1 MTQFEKAQKSL
12 ACLPQSPQASQNSCL
27 GNPCLGGGGEDPQTG
42 MWITGWKDLAQGGMA

>member
-1 MTQFEKAQKSL
+1 MTQFEKAQKSP

-27 GNPCLGGGGEDPQTG
+27 ENPMWGGGDDLQTG